1 MSTDSR
7 TASPN
12 PLTPVSILSDP
23 AALKRAFD
31 AEYDSC
37 LAAAKTQLAD
47 APNLASRV
55 IETAFLS
62 VWNKRAAV
70 STQQQL
76 KAALSEEVRH
86 GSARALSRRASAG
99 RFAGGKT
106 GTTGQHAVA
115 ETSKADVWSHIERA
129 LKGPTTDAHAAAADA
144 GRHEAA
150 KQMKAVTKRR
160 SWVVPVVV
168 GVIALAVSLGG
179 VLYISQL
186 GEDDAML
193 AAANNAGIQPIASN
207 VGQIGNVVLGD
218 SSLGWHMKVGPETRI
233 FIPDHFPE
241 KIRVL
246 KVDGTAAFDIAPI
259 KSGDAPFRI
268 VAKRVHVIAIGT
280 SFAVSAYSNDSGVA
294 VLVKKGSV
302 TVKVGKVANT
312 VGENQAVIVDN
323 GAIRPATDAERAER
337 LGWVDGTMTIAN
349 KPLREVVGTLTRW
362 GFDVK
367 VPDLPL
373 LDRPASISIPFDS
386 TGHPVIKEHMDQV
399 EKSANVKLGSEGT
412 NWVLRDAAGAPADK
426 AGSAKGKAAPAK
438 SAPAKAA
445 GKKRK
450 K

>member
-7 TASPN
+7 TASPS
-12 PLTPVSILSDP
+12 PLTPASLLADR
-23 AALKRAFD
+23 AALKQVFD

-47 APNLASRV
+47 APSLASRV
-55 IETAFLS
+55 VENAFLN
-62 VWNKRAAV
+62 VWNKRV
-70 STQQQL
+70 GIGTNQQL
-76 KAALSEEVRH
+76 KAALSEEIRH

-115 ETSKADVWSHIERA
+115 ETSKAEVWSHIEKA
-129 LKGPTTDAHAAAADA
+129 LQGPGTDPHAAAADA
-144 GRHEAA
+144 SRHEAA
-150 KQMKAVTKRR
+150 KQMKAVAKRP
-160 SWVVPVVV
+160 SWVIPVVI
-168 GVIALAVSLGG
+168 GVIALAISLGG
-179 VLYISQL
+179 TLYLGRL

-193 AAANNAGIQPIASN
+193 SAVNNAGIQPIASN
-207 VGQIGNVVLGD
+207 VGQIAKVVLGD
-218 SSLGWHMKVGPETRI
+218 SSLGWHMTVGPETRI

-241 KIRVL
+241 KIHVL
-246 KVDGTAAFDIAPI
+246 KVDGTASFDVAPI
-259 KSGDAPFRI
+259 KENSAPFRI
-268 VAKRVHVIAIGT
+268 VAKRVHVIATGT

-302 TVKVGKVANT
+302 TVKVGKVSNT
-312 VGENQAVIVDN
+312 VGENQAVIVDST
-323 GAIRPATDAERAER
+323 AIRPATDAERAER

-349 KPLREVVGTLTRW
+349 KPLREVVATLARW

-367 VPDLPL
+367 VPDLTL
-373 LDRPASISIPFDS
+373 LDRPASISVPFDS

-412 NWVLRDAAGAPADK
+412 NWVLRDAAGAPAE
-426 AGSAKGKAAPAK
+426 KAAPAK
-438 SAPAKAA
+438 GKAKAAAPAKPA

>member
-7 TASPN
+7 TASPS
-12 PLTPVSILSDP
+12 PLTPASLLADR
-23 AALKRAFD
+23 AALKQVFD

-55 IETAFLS
+55 VENAFLN
-62 VWNKRAAV
+62 VWNKRV
-70 STQQQL
+70 GIGTNQQL
-76 KAALSEEVRH
+76 KAALSEEIRH

-106 GTTGQHAVA
+106 GTTGQHAA
-115 ETSKADVWSHIERA
+115 TETSKAEVWSHIERA
-129 LKGPTTDAHAAAADA
+129 LQGPGTDPHAAAADA
-144 GRHEAA
+144 SRHEAA
-150 KQMKAVTKRR
+150 KQMKTVAKRP
-160 SWVVPVVV
+160 SWLIPVVI

-179 VLYISQL
+179 MLYVDRL

-193 AAANNAGIQPIASN
+193 SVVNNAGIQPIASN
-207 VGQIGNVVLGD
+207 VGQIGSVVLGD
-218 SSLGWHMKVGPETRI
+218 SSSGETMKMGPETRV

-241 KIRVL
+241 KVHVL
-246 KVDGTAAFDIAPI
+246 KVDGTASFDIAPV
-259 KSGDAPFRI
+259 KSGGLPFRV

-302 TVKVGKVANT
+302 TVKVGKVSNT
-312 VGENQAVIVDN
+312 VGENQAVIVDS
-323 GAIRPATDAERAER
+323 AIRPATDAERAER

-349 KPLREVVGTLTRW
+349 KPLREVVATLARW
-362 GFDVK
+362 GFDAK
-367 VPDLPL
+367 VPDLTL
-373 LDRPASISIPFDS
+373 LDRPASISVPFDS

-412 NWVLRDAAGAPADK
+412 NWVLRDAAGAPAE
-426 AGSAKGKAAPAK
+426 KAAPAK
-438 SAPAKAA
+438 GKAKAA
-445 GKKRK
+445 APPKPAGKKK
-450 K
+450 KK